1 MCEVFVERKRKHTV
15 GLEPTISCSVGKR
28 LIQLG
33 YACDSYI
40 LRLLYFS
47 YREWD
52 CFAPRRNYAEMNVE
66 TAFIARGCNDKQ
78 DSFIVSNGS
87 FAMPVLYGVE
97 ATQSVHSWPTR
108 LARKWLL
115 WILR

>member
-1 MCEVFVERKRKHTV
+1 MLRRKKKHTV

-33 YACDSYI
+33 YACDSCTI
-40 LRLLYFS
+40 RLLYFS
-47 YREWD
+47 CVKWE
-52 CFAPRRNYAEMNVE
+52 CSAPRRNYAEMNVE

-87 FAMPVLYGVE
+87 FAMRVPYDVE
-97 ATQSVHSWPTR
+97 AARSVHSWPTR
-108 LARKWLL
+108 LAR
-115 WILR
+115 R